1 MRIEN
6 IISVLTTSF
15 LQIFPIAAKIIIVL
29 VLFLIGFLLAK
40 ALGWL
45 VASFARLIQIDLLA
59 QKSGFEA
66 LLEKADIKKTTSEF
80 IGNLIYWIVIFV
92 FFIAVL
98 GYFHLPVQAILFKVF
113 SYMGIV
119 FLAAFILAL
128 GVFLAGLIAGIVK
141 VVMATLGMDGAK
153 SVSRIVYYIIIIF
166 SFLLALAELGIPTD
180 VFVPQIGVIIGAF
193 GLAAAIA
200 FGLGCKDMAADFLY
214 NLFRGK

>member
-1 MRIEN
+1 MRIED
-6 IISVLTTSF
+6 ISPALTASF
-15 LQIFPIAAKIIIVL
+15 FQIFPIAAKIIVVL
-29 VLFLIGFLLAK
+29 ALFLLGYLVAK

-45 VASFARLIQIDLLA
+45 VAVFARLIQVDLLS
-59 QKSGFEA
+59 QKSGLDA
-66 LLEKADIKKTTSEF
+66 LLEKADIKKTTSEL
-80 IGNLIYWIVIFV
+80 IGNLIYWIVVFV

-98 GYFHLPVQAILFKVF
+98 GYFHLPVQAILVKVF

-128 GVFLAGLIAGIVK
+128 GVFLAGLIAGLVK

-153 SVSRIVYYIIIIF
+153 SVSRIVYYIVIIF
-166 SFLLALAELGIPTD
+166 SFLLALAELGIPTA
-180 VFVPQIGVIIGAF
+180 VFVPQIGVIIGAI

>member
-1 MRIEN
+1 MRIED
-6 IISVLTTSF
+6 ISPALNASF
-15 LQIFPIAAKIIIVL
+15 FQIFPIAAKILVVL
-29 VLFLIGFLLAK
+29 ILFLVGFIVAK

-45 VASFARLIQIDLLA
+45 VTAFSRLIQLDLLA
-59 QKSGFEA
+59 QKSGFET
-66 LLEKADIKKTTSEF
+66 LLEKADIKKTTSELF
-80 IGNLIYWIVIFV
+80 GNLIYWIVIFV

-98 GYFHLPVQAILFKVF
+98 GYFHLPVQAVLVKVF

-141 VVMATLGMDGAK
+141 VILANLGMEAAK
-153 SVSRIVYYIIIIF
+153 SVSRIVYYIIITF
-166 SFLLALAELGIPTD
+166 SFLLALAELGIPTA
-180 VFVPQIGVIIGAF
+180 VFVPQIGVIIGAI